1 MNLLRTACLGLLA
14 LASALVHAAAAA
26 PAKAGDTAPRLDL
39 AALIECRQ
47 RVADH
52 DAVAPVVADPLKA
65 VANGMQPLPP
75 TNPFMSEFRLAAPL
89 TVFGQSTE
97 YVAVSGASIMAIL
110 DVADPRPMAKALA
123 LEDGVDTPEK
133 FMAGR
138 EVVSRDVTDPRTGEP
153 MIESI
158 ILSLS
163 TVKTHPGK
171 TLAGCTYSL
180 DLPAEDEQAP
190 PPGDAPAG
198 TLPPSVNTPPD
209 HR

>member
-1 MNLLRTACLGLLA
+1 MKPRILCLGLLA
-14 LASALVHAAAAA
+14 LTSAPLAA
-26 PAKAGDTAPRLDL
+26 GTAPQLDL

-47 RVADH
+47 RVADY

-65 VANGMQPLPP
+65 VANGMQPLPQN
-75 TNPFMSEFRLAAPL
+75 NPFMSEYRLARPL
-89 TVFGQSTE
+89 TVFGQATE

-123 LEDGVDTPEK
+123 LEDGVDSPEK

-180 DLPAEDEQAP
+180 DLPAEDE
-190 PPGDAPAG
+190 APAG
-198 TLPPSVNTPPD
+198 ALPPAVNTPPD
-209 HR
+209 RG

>member
-1 MNLLRTACLGLLA
+1 MTFLRPACLSLLA
-14 LASALVHAAAAA
+14 LLSTPVLAAA
-26 PAKAGDTAPRLDL
+26 PATPAAAPLDL
-39 AALIECRQ
+39 PALIECRQ
-47 RVADH
+47 RVADY

-65 VANGMQPLPP
+65 VANGMQPLPQ
-75 TNPFMSEFRLAAPL
+75 NNQFMSEYRLATPL
-89 TVFGQSTE
+89 TVFGQRTE

-110 DVADPRPMAKALA
+110 DVVDPRPMAKALA
-123 LEDGVDTPEK
+123 LEDGVDNPDK

-180 DLPAEDEQAP
+180 DLPAEDEAPADTPAP
-190 PPGDAPAG
+190 PAG
-198 TLPPSVNTPPD
+198 ALPPSVNTPPGG
-209 HR
+209 R